1 MTVEEEW
8 SAIVQPWTRD
18 LGVHGFSF
26 LERAVRNGMPPSP
39 DATFL
44 CSDYYFDGAST
55 FFDLNGVLARG
66 AHPPGALIGFNGVQ
80 MYTFVRDAEGETNFV
95 LTNGEP
101 PNAPEPKWPL
111 MFRWIEA
118 RVPERFKA
126 LRMQT
131 PDDVPRVL
139 EKHRQSI
146 AEEGGEVL
154 NADRA
159 RPLEWRWDMM
169 KELEE

>member
-1 MTVEEEW
+1 MTVEEKW
-8 SAIVQPWTRD
+8 AAIVEPWTRD
-18 LGVHGFSF
+18 LGKHGFSF
-26 LERAVRNGMPPSP
+26 VERAVREET
-39 DATFL
+39 TFL
-44 CSDYYFDGAST
+44 CADYYFDGAGT

-66 AHPPGALIGFNGVQ
+66 AHPPGVLIGFNGVQ

-131 PDDVPRVL
+131 PDDVPLVL
-139 EKHRQSI
+139 EKHRQAV